1 MQTTPVLWIMDA
13 LVSMPHAMRRPLQ
26 PDTFGGSQP
35 RCRRCDI
42 LLGLQPCPNP
52 QCREPH
58 GHSAGDLCTWCCHEV

>member
-1 MQTTPVLWIMDA
+1 MQTTPVLWTMEAI
-13 LVSMPHAMRRPLQ
+13 VSMPHTMRLSLR

-42 LLGLQPCPNP
+42 LLGPQPCPNP

-58 GHSAGDLCTWCCHEV
+58 GHSAGDLCTWCCHEA